1 MPSMNAV
8 ARATVEGGLNTRRC
22 ITTRMNSVTQKT
34 GRAHRSA
41 PSARATSREDA
52 VPCMHRAAY
61 LKSHVEPPSTVWASP
76 AAWREIEI
84 LGSVRLPRSPLLAG

>member
-1 MPSMNAV
+1 MPSMNVV

-41 PSARATSREDA
+41 PSARAMSREDA
-52 VPCMHRAAY
+52 VPAMYAQGGVSEIARRAAVDRVG
-61 LKSHVEPPSTVWASP
+61 LSP
-76 AAWREIEI
+76 
-84 LGSVRLPRSPLLAG
+84 RLVGK